1 MYAIFKGAL
10 PLFASEKENK
20 AKIWP
25 LEWSF
30 WYIWSSDGGPV
41 GRKMGDVP
49 PQEADGVGCEQRT
62 LCINL
67 EGGCSLLYL

>member
-30 WYIWSSDGGPV
+30 WYIWNSDGGPV
-41 GRKMGDVP
+41 G
-49 PQEADGVGCEQRT
+49 
-62 LCINL
+62 
-67 EGGCSLLYL
+67 